1 MSQLTKLK
9 MTNSFTNFRS
19 ILTTLRKPKYFLLII
34 FPLGLIIGTFLPGI
48 SRSLNDLGFTL
59 IQLIS
64 YPAIPLVLTAVIIS
78 VYSILTLDKSNKNN
92 FFARKLI
99 LSLIIFTFVA
109 SILALALSL
118 YQKPGILSPDGKV
131 SIGKFMLDITDINLT
146 VFSSDIADPLAN
158 NTSWLQ
164 SVIPSNI
171 LSDAANSN
179 TLKVISGS
187 LLAGYGLSIIPQ
199 DVSKPLVS
207 LLRSINS
214 LSVKIL
220 DELLLLS
227 PILLICLIAGAIT
240 SINTEIIIALLN
252 VTICILVSAV
262 ACLGISRL
270 IIKRYTSKEEKKLLE
285 TNPADSVF
293 IVGLST
299 GSSMACYPTI
309 TNTLK
314 FIGRASSQVEASTS
328 LSLLISRLGNVV
340 YNVIAIVFALNL
352 YEVRLS
358 PLVLI
363 QIIILGVV
371 TGISSAGLNGVAVV
385 PTIAIALMFFQ
396 VPAPPILLLLL
407 AIDPIMTLPRAA
419 ISGVMAL
426 CISVISSNESVVE
439 AG

>member
-1 MSQLTKLK
+1 
-9 MTNSFTNFRS
+9 MTNSLSNFRS

-34 FPLGLIIGTFLPGI
+34 FPLGLVVGTFLPEF
-48 SRSLNDLGFTL
+48 SRSLNDLGYTL

-78 VYSILTLDKSNKNN
+78 VYSILSLDKSNKNDS
-92 FFARKLI
+92 FARKLVF
-99 LSLIIFTFVA
+99 SLIIFTFV
-109 SILALALSL
+109 SSFLALALAL

-146 VFSSDIADPLAN
+146 VFSSN
-158 NTSWLQ
+158 NLDTVASNSSWLQ
-164 SVIPSNI
+164 SIIPSNI
-171 LSDAANSN
+171 LSDAASSN

-187 LLAGYGLSIIPQ
+187 LIAGYGLSILPK
-199 DVSKPLVS
+199 DVSSPLVS
-207 LLRSINS
+207 LLRSVNS
-214 LSVKIL
+214 LSVKVL

-270 IIKRYTSKEEKKLLE
+270 IIKRYTSKEEKALLE

-314 FIGRASSQVEASTS
+314 LIGRASSQVEASTS

-358 PLVLI
+358 PIVLI
-363 QIIILGVV
+363 QVIILGVV
-371 TGISSAGLNGVAVV
+371 SGISSAGLNGVAVV
-385 PTIAIALMFFQ
+385 PTIAIALIFFQ

-426 CISVISSNESVVE
+426 CISVISSNERNIK
-439 AG
+439 AQ

>member
-19 ILTTLRKPKYFLLII
+19 VLTTLRNPKFFLLII
-34 FPLGLIIGTFLPGI
+34 FPLGLIIGTFLPDL
-48 SRSLNDLGFTL
+48 SSSLNDLGYTL

-78 VYSILTLDKSNKNN
+78 VYSILSLDKSNKNAS
-92 FFARKLI
+92 FAKKLVF
-99 LSLIIFTFVA
+99 SLIIFTFV
-109 SILALALSL
+109 SSFLALALAL

-146 VFSSDIADPLAN
+146 VFTSNIEDQVVTNA
-158 NTSWLQ
+158 SWLQ
-164 SVIPSNI
+164 SIIPSNI
-171 LSDAANSN
+171 LSDAANNN

-187 LLAGYGLSIIPQ
+187 LIAGYGLSILPQ
-199 DVSKPLVS
+199 DVSKPLVT

-214 LSVKIL
+214 LSVKVL

-227 PILLICLIAGAIT
+227 PILLICLIAGAIS

-262 ACLGISRL
+262 ACLGLSRL
-270 IIKRYTSKEEKKLLE
+270 IIKRYTSKEEKTLLE

-309 TNTLK
+309 INTLK
-314 FIGRASSQVEASTS
+314 LIGREPNQVEASTS

-358 PLVLI
+358 PIILLQV
-363 QIIILGVV
+363 IILGVV
-371 TGISSAGLNGVAVV
+371 SGISSAGLNGVAVV
-385 PTIAIALMFFQ
+385 PTIALALVFFQ

-419 ISGVMAL
+419 ISGVLAL
-426 CISVISSNESVVE
+426 CISVISSDKSIVKV
-439 AG
+439 